1 MRSQMFPPN
10 HSDNSFEWFRKQNQ
24 VIDENFNFPE
34 MNQISN
40 ENQRYYGNT
49 IQPFSQNHTMNTLQ
63 SPVQSQQTQHAQ
75 STQLTQP
82 VQPVQPTQ
90 SIQQSQMIE
99 PSPYGGPSTQTGS
112 YDQSQ
117 MQYAAPQHFSMQN
130 PTVSYNQGYQYDPNY
145 YGMMQNQYPYM
156 PMYSSQFGNQT
167 NYLSSPQNHQ
177 YSMQPQHAQMLQQ
190 GPFTTP
196 PMFAPSTP
204 YPTQPKKL
212 NQQNNNGQSFQF
224 SSILNQFK
232 NGSGSYDVPKMM
244 STAGQ
249 MMNTMNQVGGL
260 FKQIGVLFK

>member
-1 MRSQMFPPN
+1 MGSQMFPPN

-24 VIDENFNFPE
+24 MIDENFNYPE
-34 MNQISN
+34 MNQLPN

-49 IQPFSQNHTMNTLQ
+49 IQPFSQNPTINTQ
-63 SPVQSQQTQHAQ
+63 QPPVQSQQTQNTQ
-75 STQLTQP
+75 STQLTQSP
-82 VQPVQPTQ
+82 QPP
-90 SIQQSQMIE
+90 QQSQMIE
-99 PSPYGGPSTQTGS
+99 PSPYGGPSIQTGS
-112 YDQSQ
+112 YGQLNPV
-117 MQYAAPQHFSMQN
+117 QYAAPQHFSMQH

-156 PMYSSQFGNQT
+156 PMNPSQYGNQT
-167 NYLSSPQNHQ
+167 NYLTSPQNHQ

-260 FKQIGVLFK
+260 FKQIGVFFK